1 MSGIRLKTDLQQAI
15 ANNILNFNT
24 TYNNLIFEGDFRH
37 YFKSFYFIESMNV
50 SVEDNK
56 MNFNIELNQEKVAE
70 IPEEDMERIR
80 QCDIMTRTQDYLCQK
95 LLKENNIE
103 INNIGDIHEV
113 KEIFELQEEEL
124 QEEENNKQYRKA
136 TYIEKAKMKTI
147 QKSLLKKYNLKTEL
161 VERETF
167 LSLEINTDELKINKK
182 MIMELFEI
190 FNEVDIMAILPYYE
204 NEDIDDDTI
213 NGVRLF
219 IAIDL
224 SC

>member
-1 MSGIRLKTDLQQAI
+1 MSGIRLKTDLQQAV

-24 TYNNLIFEGDFRH
+24 TYNNLIFEGDFRP
-37 YFKSFYFIESMNV
+37 YFKSFYFIENMNV
-50 SVEDNK
+50 SIEDNK

-80 QCDIMTRTQDYLCQK
+80 QCDIMTRTQDLLYQK
-95 LLKENNIE
+95 MIMENKISNDEITEIE
-103 INNIGDIHEV
+103 
-113 KEIFELQEEEL
+113 EIFELQEEEL

-136 TYIEKAKMKTI
+136 TYIERAKMKTI

-167 LSLEINTDELKINKK
+167 LSLEINTNELKINKK
-182 MIMELFEI
+182 MIIELFEI

-204 NEDIDDDTI
+204 DEDIDDDTI